1 MQATALRDSTEFVDA
16 LGDQWR
22 IAAES
27 GASVALA
34 MIAIDRFAAYRRDH
48 GDDNAI
54 ECVRRV
60 SGALR
65 WVLTR
70 STDILSSFDS
80 GEFAIIF
87 PHTCFAG
94 ASLVLDKVRA
104 VVAALEVPA
113 QSRLTRVRLSMG
125 LAALRAAGDNAPQ
138 QLIDAARGALDQAKR
153 GSQAQP

>member
-1 MQATALRDSTEFVDA
+1 MQATALKGSTEFVEA
-16 LGDQWR
+16 LGEQWR
-22 IAAES
+22 VATET
-27 GASVALA
+27 GASIALA
-34 MIAIDRFAAYRRDH
+34 MIAVDHFAAYRRDH
-48 GDDNAI
+48 GEDNAI
-54 ECVRRV
+54 ECARRV

-70 STDILSSFDS
+70 SNDILSSFES

-113 QSRLTRVRLSMG
+113 QSRLTRVTLSVG
-125 LAALRAAGDNAPQ
+125 LAALRAAGDNAPHE
-138 QLIDAARGALDQAKR
+138 LIDAARGALDQAKR
-153 GSQAQP
+153 GPQAQP